1 MRKISNLVLGSVL
14 LTVGIWLFVTPNHI
28 NFGGMIGLSQL
39 IEYAIKHLLP
49 VPSGMNLLGIINFT
63 LNIPLFIMAYTIMN
77 RDFCIKTLVSLAIQ
91 TVLLS
96 LLPAVNAP
104 VVEDMILNVVFGA
117 MICGIGVGLAL
128 SGSGCCGGM
137 DIATMCLVKKKPDF
151 KTGQVSIYFNIV
163 LFGICLFVYDVKTI
177 MYSAVFVGIL
187 YTVADHFHYQNINVT
202 ALIFTK
208 EPMVKQR
215 ILKEMGRGVTCWKGE
230 GAYTSTDCEVLFVAL
245 NAYEESQIE
254 QIIHETDPHAF
265 VTYQSGAKVHGGFE
279 KRL

>member
-49 VPSGMNLLGIINFT
+49 VHSGMNLLGIINFT

-137 DIATMCLVKKKPDF
+137 DIATVCLVKKKPDF

>member
-96 LLPAVNAP
+96 VLPAVNAP

-137 DIATMCLVKKKPDF
+137 DIATVCLVKKKPDF

-215 ILKEMGRGVTCWKGE
+215 ILNEMGRGVTCWKGE

>member
-137 DIATMCLVKKKPDF
+137 DIATVCLVKKKPDF
-151 KTGQVSIYFNIV
+151 KTGQVSIYFNII

>member
-49 VPSGMNLLGIINFT
+49 VPDGMNFLGIINFT

-137 DIATMCLVKKKPDF
+137 DIATVCLVKKKPDF

>member
-128 SGSGCCGGM
+128 SGSGCCGG
-137 DIATMCLVKKKPDF
+137 DGYCNS
-151 KTGQVSIYFNIV
+151 VS
-163 LFGICLFVYDVKTI
+163 
-177 MYSAVFVGIL
+177 
-187 YTVADHFHYQNINVT
+187 
-202 ALIFTK
+202 
-208 EPMVKQR
+208 
-215 ILKEMGRGVTCWKGE
+215 
-230 GAYTSTDCEVLFVAL
+230 CE
-245 NAYEESQIE
+245 EE
-254 QIIHETDPHAF
+254 T
-265 VTYQSGAKVHGGFE
+265 
-279 KRL
+279 

>member
-49 VPSGMNLLGIINFT
+49 VPDGMNFLGIINFM

-137 DIATMCLVKKKPDF
+137 DIATVCLVKKKPDF

>member
-137 DIATMCLVKKKPDF
+137 DIATVCLVKKKPDF

-254 QIIHETDPHAF
+254 QIILETDPHAF

>member
-1 MRKISNLVLGSVL
+1 M

-104 VVEDMILNVVFGA
+104 VVEDIILNVVFGA

-137 DIATMCLVKKKPDF
+137 DIATVCLVKKKPDF

>member
-49 VPSGMNLLGIINFT
+49 VPDGMNLLGIINFT

-137 DIATMCLVKKKPDF
+137 DIATVCLVKKKPDF

>member
-49 VPSGMNLLGIINFT
+49 VPDGMNLLGIINFT

-96 LLPAVNAP
+96 VLPAVNAP

-137 DIATMCLVKKKPDF
+137 DIATVCLVKKKPDF

>member
-49 VPSGMNLLGIINFT
+49 VPSGINLLGIINFT

-77 RDFCIKTLVSLAIQ
+77 RDFCIRTLVSLAIQ

-137 DIATMCLVKKKPDF
+137 DIATVCLVKKKPDF

>member
-49 VPSGMNLLGIINFT
+49 VPDGMNLLGIINFT

-96 LLPAVNAP
+96 VLPAVNAP

-137 DIATMCLVKKKPDF
+137 DIATVCLVKKKPDF

-202 ALIFTK
+202 ALVFTK

>member
-49 VPSGMNLLGIINFT
+49 VPSGLNLLGIINFT

-137 DIATMCLVKKKPDF
+137 DIATVCLVKKKPDF

>member
-77 RDFCIKTLVSLAIQ
+77 RDFCIKTLVSLTIQ

-96 LLPAVNAP
+96 VLPAVNAP

-137 DIATMCLVKKKPDF
+137 DIATVCLVKKKPDF

>member
-77 RDFCIKTLVSLAIQ
+77 RDLCIKTLVSLAIQ

-96 LLPAVNAP
+96 VLPAVNAP

-137 DIATMCLVKKKPDF
+137 DIATVCLVKKKPDF

-215 ILKEMGRGVTCWKGE
+215 ILNEMGRGVTCWKGE

>member
-49 VPSGMNLLGIINFT
+49 VPDGMNFLGIINFT

-137 DIATMCLVKKKPDF
+137 DIATVCLVKKKPDF

-215 ILKEMGRGVTCWKGE
+215 MLKEMGRGVTCWKGE

>member
-49 VPSGMNLLGIINFT
+49 VPSGINLLGIINFT

-137 DIATMCLVKKKPDF
+137 DIATVCLVKKKPDF

>member
-1 MRKISNLVLGSVL
+1 MRKISNLVLGYVL
-14 LTVGIWLFVTPNHI
+14 LTVGIWLFVTHNHI

-39 IEYAIKHLLP
+39 LEYAVKHLLP
-49 VPSGMNLLGIINFT
+49 VPDGMNLLGIINFT

-137 DIATMCLVKKKPDF
+137 DIATVCLVKKKPDF

-163 LFGICLFVYDVKTI
+163 LFAICLFVYDVKTI

>member
-28 NFGGMIGLSQL
+28 NFGGMMGLSQL

-49 VPSGMNLLGIINFT
+49 VPDGMNLLGIINFT

-96 LLPAVNAP
+96 VLPAVNAP

-137 DIATMCLVKKKPDF
+137 DIATVCLVKKKPDF

>member
-1 MRKISNLVLGSVL
+1 MRKRSNLVLESVL

-49 VPSGMNLLGIINFT
+49 VPSGINLLGIINFT

-91 TVLLS
+91 TVLFS

-104 VVEDMILNVVFGA
+104 VVEDTILNVVFGA

-137 DIATMCLVKKKPDF
+137 DIATVCLVKKKPDF

>member
-1 MRKISNLVLGSVL
+1 
-14 LTVGIWLFVTPNHI
+14 
-28 NFGGMIGLSQL
+28 
-39 IEYAIKHLLP
+39 
-49 VPSGMNLLGIINFT
+49 
-63 LNIPLFIMAYTIMN
+63 
-77 RDFCIKTLVSLAIQ
+77 
-91 TVLLS
+91 
-96 LLPAVNAP
+96 
-104 VVEDMILNVVFGA
+104 
-117 MICGIGVGLAL
+117 
-128 SGSGCCGGM
+128 M
-137 DIATMCLVKKKPDF
+137 DIATVCLVKKKPDF

>member
-77 RDFCIKTLVSLAIQ
+77 RDFCIKTLVSLAVQ

-137 DIATMCLVKKKPDF
+137 DIATVCLVKKKPDF

-254 QIIHETDPHAF
+254 QIIHETDTHAF

>member
-39 IEYAIKHLLP
+39 IEYAVKHLLP
-49 VPSGMNLLGIINFT
+49 VPDGMNFLGIINFT

-137 DIATMCLVKKKPDF
+137 DIATVCLVKKKPDF

>member
-49 VPSGMNLLGIINFT
+49 VPSGINLLGIINFT

-96 LLPAVNAP
+96 VLPAVNAP

-137 DIATMCLVKKKPDF
+137 DIATVCLVKKKPDF

>member
-91 TVLLS
+91 TVVLS
-96 LLPAVNAP
+96 VLPAVNAP

-137 DIATMCLVKKKPDF
+137 DIATVCLVKKKPDF

>member
-1 MRKISNLVLGSVL
+1 M
-14 LTVGIWLFVTPNHI
+14 FVTPNHI

-137 DIATMCLVKKKPDF
+137 DIATVCLVKKKPDF

-187 YTVADHFHYQNINVT
+187 YTVADYFHYQNINVT

-215 ILKEMGRGVTCWKGE
+215 ILKEMGRGVTCWRGE

>member
-1 MRKISNLVLGSVL
+1 MKKISNLVLGSVL

-49 VPSGMNLLGIINFT
+49 VPSGINLLGIINFT

-137 DIATMCLVKKKPDF
+137 DIATVCLVKKKPDF

>member
-137 DIATMCLVKKKPDF
+137 DIATVCLVKKKPDF

-177 MYSAVFVGIL
+177 MYSSVFVGIL

>member
-49 VPSGMNLLGIINFT
+49 VPEGMNFLGIINFM

-137 DIATMCLVKKKPDF
+137 DIATVCLVKKKPDF

>member
-63 LNIPLFIMAYTIMN
+63 LNIPLFILAYTIMN

-96 LLPAVNAP
+96 VLPAVNAP

-137 DIATMCLVKKKPDF
+137 DIATVCLVKKKPDF

-215 ILKEMGRGVTCWKGE
+215 ILNEMGRGGTCWKGE

>member
-137 DIATMCLVKKKPDF
+137 DIATVCLVKKKPDF
-151 KTGQVSIYFNIV
+151 KTGQVSIYFNTV

>member
-137 DIATMCLVKKKPDF
+137 DIATVCLVKKKPDF

-163 LFGICLFVYDVKTI
+163 LFGICLFVYDIKTI

>member
-104 VVEDMILNVVFGA
+104 VVEDIILNVVFGA

-137 DIATMCLVKKKPDF
+137 DIATVCLVKKKPDF

>member
-117 MICGIGVGLAL
+117 MICGIGVGLTL

-137 DIATMCLVKKKPDF
+137 DIATVCLVKKKPDF

-208 EPMVKQR
+208 ESMVKQR

>member
-1 MRKISNLVLGSVL
+1 MKKISNLVLGSVL

-104 VVEDMILNVVFGA
+104 VVEDIILNVVFGA

-137 DIATMCLVKKKPDF
+137 DIATVCLVKKKPDF

>member
-137 DIATMCLVKKKPDF
+137 DIATVCLVKKTPDF

-163 LFGICLFVYDVKTI
+163 LFGICLFVYDIKTI